1 MMISIALSHPIGFD
15 LPLIQ
20 AEQKDECGI
29 QHRRKRQTYSGKA
42 DHGVRRR
49 RWNSGLTIAFL
60 MVLLVEFRTPL
71 FAAKNDKNDSV
82 VALNGSLQSKLVKI
96 YGAGGAKGLESY
108 QSGFLISEAGH
119 IVTSWSTV
127 LDVTSLR
134 IVTFDGR
141 KDDAEMVG
149 MDPQTEIAV
158 LKMTQPATDFFP
170 IDRAAAELKV
180 GTRVFGMSNL
190 FGIATGDE
198 ALSIQRG
205 VIMAIAPLS
214 ATRGRLKTLYQGN
227 VLVLDV
233 MTNNPGATGGAVV
246 DVRGNLLGMLGKELR
261 DDQTN
266 IWLNYAI
273 PADVIAGSVRRILEG
288 KTSNSNAN
296 PSTQIAQRP
305 HRLATLGMML
315 IPDVLPKTPPYVD
328 QVLPQSIVDR
338 AGLMS
343 NDLVLLLNERRID
356 SRRSLEESL
365 SSIDQADS
373 FTLLVQ
379 RGQELVRLEVK
390 P

>member
-1 MMISIALSHPIGFD
+1 MNPSVLSHQAVSNVRLVLEERKGNRNHSRSSARTNWFTAVPVIGRRCWDSGWVITF
-15 LPLIQ
+15 LLI
-20 AEQKDECGI
+20 
-29 QHRRKRQTYSGKA
+29 
-42 DHGVRRR
+42 
-49 RWNSGLTIAFL
+49 
-60 MVLLVEFRTPL
+60 LVVDFKTSL
-71 FAAKNDKNDSV
+71 SAANHEKFDSV
-82 VALNGSLQSKLVKI
+82 VALHTSLQSKLVKI

-141 KDDAEMVG
+141 KDDAEMIG

-158 LKMTQPATDFFP
+158 LKMTQPVTDFFP
-170 IDRAAAELKV
+170 IDRAAAEPQV

-214 ATRGRLKTLYQGN
+214 ATRGRLKTPYQGN

-246 DVRGNLLGMLGKELR
+246 DVQGNLRGMLGKELR

-273 PADVIAGSVRRILEG
+273 PADVVSGSVRRILEG
-288 KTSNSNAN
+288 KTNTSKAN
-296 PSTQIAQRP
+296 QSMQVVQRP
-305 HRLATLGMML
+305 HQLVTLGLML

-328 QVLPQSIVDR
+328 QVLPQSIAAR
-338 AGLMS
+338 AGLAS

-356 SRRSLEESL
+356 SRRSLEETL
-365 SSIDQADS
+365 SSINQADS

>member
-1 MMISIALSHPIGFD
+1 
-15 LPLIQ
+15 
-20 AEQKDECGI
+20 
-29 QHRRKRQTYSGKA
+29 
-42 DHGVRRR
+42 
-49 RWNSGLTIAFL
+49 
-60 MVLLVEFRTPL
+60 
-71 FAAKNDKNDSV
+71 
-82 VALNGSLQSKLVKI
+82 
-96 YGAGGAKGLESY
+96 
-108 QSGFLISEAGH
+108 
-119 IVTSWSTV
+119 
-127 LDVTSLR
+127 
-134 IVTFDGR
+134 
-141 KDDAEMVG
+141 
-149 MDPQTEIAV
+149 
-158 LKMTQPATDFFP
+158 
-170 IDRAAAELKV
+170 V

-214 ATRGRLKTLYQGN
+214 ATRGRLKTPYQGN

-246 DVRGNLLGMLGKELR
+246 DVQGNLRGMLGKELR

-273 PADVIAGSVRRILEG
+273 PADVVSGSVRRILEG
-288 KTSNSNAN
+288 KTNTSKAN
-296 PSTQIAQRP
+296 QSMQVVQRP
-305 HRLATLGMML
+305 HQLVTLGLML

-328 QVLPQSIVDR
+328 QVLPQSIAAR
-338 AGLMS
+338 AGLAS

-356 SRRSLEESL
+356 SRRSLEETL
-365 SSIDQADS
+365 SSINQADS